1 MLAGPITSLFKTI
14 SLLPVRSKNTI
25 EKKPIANGVYLRGNL
40 SKWSP
45 FIILTNDYSL
55 VDMQKIGKISGG
67 QIMKLDKNNKNS
79 VTKE

>member
-1 MLAGPITSLFKTI
+1 MAGPITSLFKTI

-55 VDMQKIGKISGG
+55 VDMQKIGMISGG

>member
-1 MLAGPITSLFKTI
+1 MLAGPITSLFKTTP
-14 SLLPVRSKNTI
+14 LLPVRSKNTI

-40 SKWSP
+40 SKRSP